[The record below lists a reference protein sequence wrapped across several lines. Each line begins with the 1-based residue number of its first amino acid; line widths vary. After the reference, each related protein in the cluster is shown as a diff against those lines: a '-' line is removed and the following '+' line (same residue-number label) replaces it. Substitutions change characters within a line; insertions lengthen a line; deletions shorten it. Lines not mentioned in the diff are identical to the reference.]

1 MREIE
6 KAPCSVLN
14 PFDHYQ
20 FQFCWQ
26 LGQLCSIV
34 HSGMTSYCTFLTFF
48 YHFHFSLVD
57 FDPVPDSN
65 SDFRL
70 ALQKIASI
78 CLHLSS
84 STNFSVFTRHQIY
97 LRNSWKRH
105 LLCLSVQ
112 SNSNS
117 KHSQNVSSKC
127 KRHFLS
133 LFKFADTCILNSFS
147 VRTFESLLTI
157 RIGHWRVKNWPKAMP
172 KSLAS
177 VYNTNIT
184 FKNNIVVLTGC
195 E

>member
-1 MREIE
+1 MNIRRKQNFSLFMREIE

-84 STNFSVFTRHQIY
+84 STNFSVFTRHHIYATAEKGTFSQFSQIQIP
-97 LRNSWKRH
+97 SIPKMF
-105 LLCLSVQ
+105 Q
-112 SNSNS
+112 
-117 KHSQNVSSKC
+117 VSAKGISC
-127 KRHFLS
+127 PFSSS
-133 LFKFADTCILNSFS
+133 LTRAFWIPSA
-147 VRTFESLLTI
+147 
-157 RIGHWRVKNWPKAMP
+157 
-172 KSLAS
+172 
-177 VYNTNIT
+177 
-184 FKNNIVVLTGC
+184 
-195 E
+195 